1 MPWSESWILS
11 SLIVGETLAVL
22 LLLRNIF
29 RAMPFVLDSFTRV
42 RGSVDIESSVGLS
55 RDRTLTALLM
65 LIPFVML
72 LSRFRIFNPA
82 FLEGSGPEGHFGGTL
97 ACFLGYLLFRFI
109 MQLWLRPRYKRS
121 ADIYTMARRFSYS
134 AFIILV
140 LLLLPLSGVLLLLGV
155 DDGIIGQILL
165 YTTLVVSVLYC
176 YRKSQIFG
184 LFCSP
189 FTSFLYLCALE
200 FLPAAVF
207 VAAAIVK

>member
-1 MPWSESWILS
+1 MHWNESWILS

-22 LLLRNIF
+22 LLMRNIF
-29 RAMPFVLDSFTRV
+29 RAMPYVLDSFTRV

-55 RDRTLTALLM
+55 RDRTLTALLL

-72 LSRFRIFNPA
+72 LSRFRVYDPG
-82 FLEGSGPEGHFGGTL
+82 FLEEYGPDGHFFGTA
-97 ACFLGYLLFRFI
+97 ACFLGYLLLRFI
-109 MQLWLRPRYKRS
+109 LQLWLRPRYKRN

-140 LLLLPLSGVLLLLGV
+140 LLLLPLSGILLLCGV
-155 DDGIIGQILL
+155 GDPTICRIML
-165 YTTLVVSVLYC
+165 YTIGAVFLFYI

-207 VAAAIVK
+207 VASAIVA